1 MKLCKKGKMLE
12 NRLYSIAYINNLESE
27 NLVDSIKMILK
38 KGLELELLVEFN
50 FEVTP
55 EELINMLKRV
65 SLMNYMQRR
74 FQYVVQSELVESI

>member
-12 NRLYSIAYINNLESE
+12 NRLYSIAYINNLESD

-50 FEVTP
+50 FEVSP